1 MLCYFYSKE
10 VSKSESRYTVGGEL
24 ELTFDGY
31 NDDTNG
37 EPEEIASEAVGM
49 PHDIC

>member
-10 VSKSESRYTVGGEL
+10 VSKSESRYTMGGEL
-24 ELTFDGY
+24 ELTFDSY

-49 PHDIC
+49 PRDIC